1 NDMRFYWERVENSRN
16 FANKIWNASR
26 FIQMN
31 LEGSE
36 ITEPAKEALTEADRW
51 ILSKVNRLAKD
62 VTENM
67 DKYELG
73 IAVQKVYD
81 FIWDEFCDWY
91 IEIVKPRMYNK
102 EADPV
107 SANAALWTL
116 RTVLSNALKLL
127 HPYMPFITEEIYCAL
142 HPEEESIMISTW
154 PEYKAEWNFE
164 SEEAE
169 VERAK
174 ELVRGIRTLRTDM
187 DVPPSRKAKLYVTA
201 SDAAI
206 RDIFTRVQPV
216 YQGLAGAS
224 EVVVQEGTDGIPS
237 DAVSVVIPDAVLY
250 IPLEDL
256 VDFEKEKERLT
267 KEKARLEG
275 ELKRSKAMLSNEKFL
290 SKAPEAKVAE
300 EKEKLAKY
308 EQMMAEV
315 VARLESMNK

>member
-1 NDMRFYWERVENSRN
+1 M
-16 FANKIWNASR
+16 
-26 FIQMN
+26 
-31 LEGSE
+31 
-36 ITEPAKEALTEADRW
+36 
-51 ILSKVNRLAKD
+51 
-62 VTENM
+62 
-67 DKYELG
+67 
-73 IAVQKVYD
+73 
-81 FIWDEFCDWY
+81 
-91 IEIVKPRMYNK
+91 
-102 EADPV
+102 V

-116 RTVLSNALKLL
+116 KTVLTNALKLL
-127 HPYMPFITEEIYCAL
+127 HPYMPFITEEIYCTL
-142 HPEEESIMISTW
+142 HPEEDSIMISDW
-154 PEYKAEWNFE
+154 PVYTEEWNFAA
-164 SEEAE
+164 EEAMLAH
-169 VERAK
+169 VKDLIKGTRN
-174 ELVRGIRTLRTDM
+174 IRTEM

-224 EVVVQEGTDGIPS
+224 EVVVREGTDGIPS